1 MQTLFFLILGSFML
15 VCQTSLLTRLPAW
28 VGNPDLLFLLVV
40 YVSIRMPDLRGFF
53 LAIFFGLLMD
63 VFSGLAPGLFPF
75 IYGGLFLTAKLLAR
89 RIIFD
94 EPTHHPALTAFSYLA
109 CHSIIYLYLEF
120 FSQDIDLF
128 WSWHD
133 LLLAMLIQ
141 AVLTLPLFQLFD
153 HLQEIFSADGGHQW
167 LPRRGGTGNRFTA

>member
-1 MQTLFFLILGSFML
+1 MQTLFFTILGSFLL
-15 VCQTSLLTRLPAW
+15 VCQTSLLARLPAW
-28 VGNPDLLFLLVV
+28 VGDPDLLFLLVV
-40 YVSIRMPDLRGFF
+40 YVSIRMPDFRGFF
-53 LAIFFGLLMD
+53 LVLFYGLLMD

-75 IYGGLFLTAKLLAR
+75 IYGGIFITAKLLSR

-109 CHSIIYLYLEF
+109 SHSLIYLYLELF
-120 FSQDIDLF
+120 NPDIDLY
-128 WSWHD
+128 WSWHE

-153 HLQEIFSADGGHQW
+153 HLREILSSDRGNQW
-167 LPRRGGTGNRFTA
+167 LSRRSKAGNRFTA

>member
-1 MQTLFFLILGSFML
+1 MQTLFFAILGSFML
-15 VCQTSLLTRLPAW
+15 VCQTSLLSKLPAW

-40 YVSIRMPDLRGFF
+40 YVSVKFSDFRGFF
-53 LAIFFGLLMD
+53 LILFFGLLMD

-94 EPTHHPALTAFSYLA
+94 EPTHHPAMTAFSYLA
-109 CHSIIYLYLEF
+109 CHSMIYLYLELY
-120 FSQDIDLF
+120 SQDIDLA

-141 AVLTLPLFQLFD
+141 AVLTLPLFQFFD
-153 HLQEIFSADGGHQW
+153 HLVETFSGDGSLQW
-167 LPRRGGTGNRFTA
+167 LPRRGPSGNRFTT